1 MSVRLPAPPPAA
13 AARTRWDRRGDRWGR
28 AGFRRPAPGE
38 SVRVVSYGPQQRVY
52 VPELRADW
60 LTQSFVHW
68 AYSPAQIQLLLPRGL
83 AVDTYD
89 GSAWVSLTP
98 FVMAGVRPPG
108 SPAALP
114 PFAETNLRTYVRGP
128 DGRDGLW
135 FLSIEVACPV
145 MLAAR
150 AMGVPYRLGRL
161 ALARHGDTV
170 AYTGVR
176 WGGGPRY
183 RLVVRPGE
191 PVRPSR
197 LDVWLTSRWRAFT
210 LRWGVLWET
219 PVEHAPWP
227 LRETRLEAMEETLT
241 RAAGLPPPVAR
252 PIVHFSDGVRNVRLG
267 VSRPVRRRG
276 RVRDRAAP
284 GG

>member
-1 MSVRLPAPPPAA
+1 
-13 AARTRWDRRGDRWGR
+13 
-28 AGFRRPAPGE
+28 
-38 SVRVVSYGPQQRVY
+38 VY
-52 VPELRADW
+52 VPALRADW
-60 LTQSFVHW
+60 LTQAFVHW
-68 AYSPAQIQLLLPRGL
+68 AYSPAQVQPLLPRGI

-98 FVMAGVRPPG
+98 FAMAGVRPPG

-135 FLSIEVACPV
+135 FLSVEVACPV

-150 AMGVPYRLGRL
+150 AVGVPYHVGHLE
-161 ALARHGDTV
+161 LARHEGSV

-176 WGGGPRY
+176 RGGGPRY
-183 RLVVRPGE
+183 RLSVRPGE
-191 PVRPSR
+191 PIRPTR
-197 LDVWLTSRWRAFT
+197 VDVWLTSRWRAFT
-210 LRWGVLWET
+210 RRLGAVWET

-227 LRETRLEAMEETLT
+227 LREARLEAMEQTLT
-241 RAAGLPPPVAR
+241 RAAGLPPPTTEPVM
-252 PIVHFSDGVRNVRLG
+252 HFSDGVRNVRLG
-267 VSRPVRRRG
+267 ISHPVRRRG
-276 RVRDRAAP
+276 RDGHRAAP